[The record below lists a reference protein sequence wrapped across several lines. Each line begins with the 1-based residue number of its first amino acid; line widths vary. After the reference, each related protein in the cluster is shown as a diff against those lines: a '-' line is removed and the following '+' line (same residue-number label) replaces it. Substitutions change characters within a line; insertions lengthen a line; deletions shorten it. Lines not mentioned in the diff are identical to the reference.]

1 MRALALVAL
10 SLLAGAAHAQSEIIL
25 DNGSPQFAA
34 TGTWPTSNS
43 VAGYIG
49 TNYQSHEAN
58 GAPPGAIMVDNT
70 SPGFSTTGTW
80 PASTSVAGY
89 VGTNYQVHAS
99 NGAPPTAIVADNSS
113 GSAVGTWPTSTSTSG
128 YYGTN
133 YQTHAAGTGTES
145 FAWTLEVAT
154 AGTYE
159 VYARWTA
166 QPNRASNA
174 RYTVTHSGG
183 EDTVVV
189 NQQTGSASW
198 QLLGTYSFDAGA
210 ATVSLSD
217 EANGYVVADAV
228 MLAPP
233 GAAPNTATWSLA
245 VPAAGTWNVY
255 ARWTQH
261 PNRATN
267 AKYTVNHSGG
277 SSVVT
282 VNQMAGGGTWSLLGA
297 FALEAGTTTVSVT
310 DQADGYVIADAVMI
324 APPGAAPN
332 TATWTPNVAQGGQ
345 YEVYARWTAS
355 TNRASN
361 ATYTVTH
368 ASGQTSVPVNQ
379 QANGGA
385 WNLLGTFTLNP
396 GTAHIIALTDQ
407 ANGYV
412 IADAIRLVPV
422 AVQAQQKLYFIEV
435 DHLDTPRLVANATGT
450 TVWRWDQQEPF
461 GNNVP
466 DENPSG
472 LGVFDLPLRLPG
484 QYFDKETNLHYNL
497 SRDYDPGLGI
507 YKQSDPIGL
516 TGGANTYVY
525 VLQHP
530 LGMTDPTGL
539 ITAAGAYW
547 HYCFGGGK
555 PLTISYGEAGVSGVT
570 PTSFASVAGVTGM
583 PCVNAVIPIADS
595 KPYTTTGE
603 IFAVLGDVTVKL
615 NGLLYTSCDCS
626 WNFDGM
632 LTVADDYY
640 NFNPSTH
647 RSRGAEAAT
656 TLGRWGGK
664 VCGAQPY
671 TIKISGGQ
679 HVNEGG
685 KINGKPTCCGV
696 P

>member
-233 GAAPNTATWSLA
+233 GAAPNTATW
-245 VPAAGTWNVY
+245 
-255 ARWTQH
+255 
-261 PNRATN
+261 
-267 AKYTVNHSGG
+267 
-277 SSVVT
+277 
-282 VNQMAGGGTWSLLGA
+282 
-297 FALEAGTTTVSVT
+297 
-310 DQADGYVIADAVMI
+310 
-324 APPGAAPN
+324 
-332 TATWTPNVAQGGQ
+332 TPNVAQAGQ